1 MDKAVIPSR
10 HSAILQTTWT
20 KSAYLVYYH
29 QNPGRNNSSDF
40 IYVRDTFC
48 TTICFYIHQIYEMK
62 LCNKIINHCLMK
74 NYHTPLWSIKSLSS
88 SVSPKSEMPGRKRN
102 QMHPVHMRVELFPH
116 TSSPSGSGAT
126 VSRAVKRKHPGV
138 CCVFACLLRR
148 HCQGALHNSGDHRDF

>member
-1 MDKAVIPSR
+1 
-10 HSAILQTTWT
+10 
-20 KSAYLVYYH
+20 
-29 QNPGRNNSSDF
+29 
-40 IYVRDTFC
+40 
-48 TTICFYIHQIYEMK
+48 
-62 LCNKIINHCLMK
+62 MK

-126 VSRAVKRKHPGV
+126 VSRAVQRKHPGV

-148 HCQGALHNSGDHRDF
+148 HCQGALHNSGDHRDFNTFPFKISNSVTEVKNKPQNPLARIEKSQKSIAIEQQKPMAIYGEIMEIKGSIC

>member
-1 MDKAVIPSR
+1 
-10 HSAILQTTWT
+10 
-20 KSAYLVYYH
+20 
-29 QNPGRNNSSDF
+29 
-40 IYVRDTFC
+40 
-48 TTICFYIHQIYEMK
+48 
-62 LCNKIINHCLMK
+62 MK

-148 HCQGALHNSGDHRDF
+148 HCQGALHNSGDHRDFNTFPFKISDSVTEVKNKPQNPLARIEKSQQSIAIEQQKPMAIYGEIMEIKGSIC

>member
-1 MDKAVIPSR
+1 
-10 HSAILQTTWT
+10 
-20 KSAYLVYYH
+20 
-29 QNPGRNNSSDF
+29 
-40 IYVRDTFC
+40 
-48 TTICFYIHQIYEMK
+48 
-62 LCNKIINHCLMK
+62 MK

-148 HCQGALHNSGDHRDF
+148 HCQGALHNSGDHRDFNTFPFKISNSVTEVKNKPQNPLARIEKSQKSIAIEQQKPMAIYGEIMEIKGSIC